1 MEDFIRAGIS
11 TLWAFFVTVFSIPY
25 VIHLAHLKQLLDA
38 PNQRT
43 IHESSTPRLG
53 GLSIF
58 AGFASAFTIYS
69 TPDFVLMKVFA
80 GTIIL
85 FFIGLKDDI
94 LPVSAFKKFFIQVL
108 ATGIVMFL
116 GDIRICSFHG
126 IFGIYQL
133 PEGVSYM
140 FTFVIIIGL
149 TNAFNLI
156 DGIDGLAGC
165 ITVLVNLVLAY
176 IFIYLM
182 PDSSF
187 FSKGIAAL
195 SLVGAVAGFLRYNV
209 HKAKIFMGDTG
220 SLVCGF
226 VTTCLVI
233 IMVEAKDDYG
243 NYFLPNSPLL
253 GMSLLVI
260 PIVDTLR
267 VFIIRVLQGRSPFDP
282 DKNHLHHTLL
292 NIGLNQLQ
300 TLFVLIAVNIL
311 FISVF
316 FYFKQIDLSIQL
328 LLLVGLGTL
337 VAFVLGGLPKL
348 IRKQNRLL

>member
-1 MEDFIRAGIS
+1 MEDLIRAGIS

-116 GDIRICSFHG
+116 GDIRVSSFHG
-126 IFGIYQL
+126 IFGIYEL
-133 PEGVSYM
+133 SDGISYM

-182 PDSSF
+182 PDSY

-195 SLVGAVAGFLRYNV
+195 SLVGAVAGFLRYNI

-243 NYFLPNSPLL
+243 SYFLSNSPLL

-292 NIGLNQLQ
+292 HAGLSQLS
-300 TLFVLIAVNIL
+300 TLFVLISINIV

-316 FYFKQIDLSIQL
+316 WYFKQVDLSVQL
-328 LLLVGLGTL
+328 LILIGLGAAL
-337 VAFVLGGLPKL
+337 GMVLGWLPTSHKKENKL
-348 IRKQNRLL
+348 L

>member
-1 MEDFIRAGIS
+1 MEDLIRAIIS

-69 TPDFVLMKVFA
+69 APDFVLMKVFA

-108 ATGIVMFL
+108 ATGVVVFL
-116 GDIRICSFHG
+116 GDIRISSLHG
-126 IFGIYQL
+126 IFGINEL
-133 PEGVSYM
+133 SDGISYM
-140 FTFVIIIGL
+140 FTFIIIIGL

-156 DGIDGLAGC
+156 DGIDGLAGS
-165 ITVLVNLVLAY
+165 ITVIANLVLAY
-176 IFIYLM
+176 IFIFQM
-182 PDSSF
+182 PEAY
-187 FSKGIAAL
+187 FSKGIASL
-195 SLVGAVAGFLRYNV
+195 SLVGAVAGFLRFNIY
-209 HKAKIFMGDTG
+209 KAKIFMGDTG

-226 VTTCLVI
+226 VTICLVI
-233 IMVEAKDDYG
+233 IMIEAKNDYG
-243 NYFLPNSPLL
+243 SYILSNSPII
-253 GMSLLVI
+253 GMALLVI

-267 VFIIRVLQGRSPFDP
+267 VFIIRVLKGRSPFDP

-292 NIGLNQLQ
+292 KVGLSQLS
-300 TLFVLIAVNIL
+300 TLFVLIGINIV
-311 FISVF
+311 FITVC
-316 FYFKQIDLSIQL
+316 YLCATIDLSIQL
-328 LLLVGLGTL
+328 SILVGSGAAMGMILGW
-337 VAFVLGGLPKL
+337 LPS
-348 IRKQNRLL
+348 IYRKEN

>member
-94 LPVSAFKKFFIQVL
+94 LPVTAFKKFFIQVL

-116 GDIRICSFHG
+116 GDIRIGNFHG

-133 PEGVSYM
+133 SDGISYM

-176 IFIYLM
+176 IFICLM
-182 PDSSF
+182 PESY

-195 SLVGAVAGFLRYNV
+195 SLAGAVAGFLRYNI

-226 VTTCLVI
+226 VTACLVI

-243 NYFLPNSPLL
+243 TYFLPNSPVL
-253 GMSLLVI
+253 GMSLLII
-260 PIVDTLR
+260 PIVDTMR
-267 VFIIRVLQGRSPFDP
+267 VFIIRVLKGRSPFDP

-292 NIGLNQLQ
+292 HIGLSQLA
-300 TLFVLIAVNIL
+300 TLFVLIAINII
-311 FISVF
+311 FIGVF
-316 FYFKQIDLSIQL
+316 LYFKQVDLSIQL
-328 LLLVGLGTL
+328 LILVALGTL
-337 VAFVLGGLPKL
+337 LGMVLGWLPK
-348 IRKQNRLL
+348 IMRKETKFL

>member
-116 GDIRICSFHG
+116 GDIRISSFHG

-133 PEGVSYM
+133 PDGISYM
-140 FTFVIIIGL
+140 FTFIIIIGL

-176 IFIYLM
+176 IFIFLM
-182 PDSSF
+182 PDSY

-195 SLVGAVAGFLRYNV
+195 SLAGAVAGFLRYNI

-243 NYFLPNSPLL
+243 SYFLPNSPVL

-292 NIGLNQLQ
+292 HIGLSQLT
-300 TLFVLIAVNIL
+300 TLFVLIAVNITI
-311 FISVF
+311 ISVF
-316 FYFKQIDLSIQL
+316 LYFKQIDLSIQL
-328 LLLVGLGTL
+328 LILVGLGATL
-337 VAFVLGGLPKL
+337 SLILGGLPTL
-348 IRKQNRLL
+348 IKKEIKQL

>member
-69 TPDFVLMKVFA
+69 APDFVLMKIFA

-116 GDIRICSFHG
+116 GDIRISSFHG
-126 IFGIYQL
+126 IFGIYELQ
-133 PEGVSYM
+133 EGVSYI
-140 FTFVIIIGL
+140 FTFTIIIGL

-156 DGIDGLAGC
+156 DGIDGLAGS

-176 IFIYLM
+176 IFIFHM
-182 PDSSF
+182 PHSY

-195 SLVGAVAGFLRYNV
+195 SLAGAVAGFLRYNI

-243 NYFLPNSPLL
+243 SYFLSNSPVL

-292 NIGLNQLQ
+292 RSGLSQLSA
-300 TLFVLIAVNIL
+300 LFVLVAVNIT
-311 FISVF
+311 FIAIF
-316 FYFKQIDLSIQL
+316 FYFNYIDLSIQL
-328 LLLVGLGTL
+328 LMLVSFGMALGLIFGL
-337 VAFVLGGLPKL
+337 LPKVISKESKFL
-348 IRKQNRLL
+348 

>member
-1 MEDFIRAGIS
+1 MEDLIRAGIS

-116 GDIRICSFHG
+116 GDIRVSSFHG
-126 IFGIYQL
+126 IFGIYEL
-133 PEGVSYM
+133 SDGISYM

-165 ITVLVNLVLAY
+165 ITLLVNLVLAY
-176 IFIYLM
+176 IFICLM
-182 PDSSF
+182 PDSY

-195 SLVGAVAGFLRYNV
+195 SLAGAVAGFLRYNI

-243 NYFLPNSPLL
+243 SYFLSNSPLL

-292 NIGLNQLQ
+292 HAGLSQLS
-300 TLFVLIAVNIL
+300 TLFVLISINIV
-311 FISVF
+311 FIGVVL
-316 FYFKQIDLSIQL
+316 YFKQVDLSVQL
-328 LLLVGLGTL
+328 LILVGLG
-337 VAFVLGGLPKL
+337 VALGAVLGWLPTSHRKENKL
-348 IRKQNRLL
+348 L

>member
-116 GDIRICSFHG
+116 GDIRISSFHG

-133 PEGVSYM
+133 PDGISYM
-140 FTFVIIIGL
+140 FTFIIIIGL

-165 ITVLVNLVLAY
+165 ITVLVNLMLAY
-176 IFIYLM
+176 IFICLM
-182 PDSSF
+182 PDSY

-195 SLVGAVAGFLRYNV
+195 SLVGAVAGFLRYNI

-243 NYFLPNSPLL
+243 SYFLPNSPVL

-282 DKNHLHHTLL
+282 DKNHLHHALL
-292 NIGLNQLQ
+292 NTGLSQLS
-300 TLFVLIAVNIL
+300 TLFVLIAINIG

-316 FYFKQIDLSIQL
+316 LYFKQIDLSIQL
-328 LLLVGLGTL
+328 LMFVGLGAL
-337 VAFVLGGLPKL
+337 LCIVLGWLPALMKKESKFL
-348 IRKQNRLL
+348 

>member
-1 MEDFIRAGIS
+1 
-11 TLWAFFVTVFSIPY
+11 
-25 VIHLAHLKQLLDA
+25 
-38 PNQRT
+38 
-43 IHESSTPRLG
+43 LG

-69 TPDFVLMKVFA
+69 APDFVLMKVFA

-94 LPVSAFKKFFIQVL
+94 LPVSAFKKFFIQIL

-116 GDIRICSFHG
+116 GDIRVSSLHG

-133 PEGVSYM
+133 PDGISYM
-140 FTFVIIIGL
+140 FTFIIIIGL

-176 IFIYLM
+176 IFICLM
-182 PDSSF
+182 PDTY

-195 SLVGAVAGFLRYNV
+195 SLVGSVAGFLRYNIY
-209 HKAKIFMGDTG
+209 KAKIFMGDTG

-233 IMVEAKDDYG
+233 IMVEAKDTSGSYI
-243 NYFLPNSPLL
+243 LPNSPLL

-267 VFIIRVLQGRSPFDP
+267 VFTIRVLKGRSPFDP
-282 DKNHLHHTLL
+282 DKNHLHHSLL
-292 NIGLNQLQ
+292 NIGLSQLS
-300 TLFVLIAVNIL
+300 TLFVLIAINML
-311 FISVF
+311 FVSVF
-316 FYFKQIDLSIQL
+316 LYVKPMELSVQL
-328 LLLVGLGTL
+328 LLFMGLGMLFALLLTW
-337 VAFVLGGLPKL
+337 LPAL
-348 IRKQNRLL
+348 TRKQNKLL

>member
-116 GDIRICSFHG
+116 GDIRISSFHG
-126 IFGIYQL
+126 LFGISEL
-133 PEGVSYM
+133 PDGISYM
-140 FTFVIIIGL
+140 FTFIIIIGL

-156 DGIDGLAGC
+156 DGIDGLAGS

-176 IFIYLM
+176 IFMFLM
-182 PDSSF
+182 PDSY

-195 SLVGAVAGFLRYNV
+195 SLAGAVTGFLRYNI

-243 NYFLPNSPLL
+243 SYFLTNSPLL

-282 DKNHLHHTLL
+282 DKNHLHHALL
-292 NIGLNQLQ
+292 NTGLSQLA
-300 TLFVLIAVNIL
+300 TLFVLIAINIA
-311 FISVF
+311 FITLF
-316 FYFKQIDLSIQL
+316 FYCKQIDLSIQL
-328 LLLVGLGTL
+328 LIFVALGSLLCM
-337 VAFVLGGLPKL
+337 VLSWLPALMKRENKFL
-348 IRKQNRLL
+348 